1 MWNNRRASGLIAACL
16 MALMTPAVAEIS
28 GGVVRIGVAN
38 DQSGPYADVGGP
50 GSAVAARLAVEDFG
64 GSILGKPIEIV
75 AVDHQNKPDIASRAA
90 RQWFE
95 VDGVDAIVDGA
106 GSSAAMAIQELARTN
121 KKAFLITGAASS
133 DFTGKLCSPT
143 SIHWT
148 YDTYALAN
156 GTGKTLVKHGGDTW
170 FFVTADYAFGHAL
183 ERDTG
188 GFVKDGGGKVIGSVR
203 HPLNTADFSSFVLQ
217 AQASKAK
224 VIGLA
229 NAGLDTVNAIKQA
242 AEFGLVSG
250 GQRLAGLLL
259 FITDIQALGLKT
271 AQGLVLTTSFYWDM
285 DDATRKWTKRFMEK
299 TGGKLPTMI
308 HAGTYGA
315 VLHYLR
321 AIEATKT
328 DDATT
333 VVAKMKELPINNFYM
348 KNNAIRKDG
357 RVLNTMYLVQVK
369 SPAESKYAHDYYKVL
384 ASVPG
389 QEAFRPI
396 NMGACPMVTN

>member
-1 MWNNRRASGLIAACL
+1 MSMNRRVFGAAA
-16 MALMTPAVAEIS
+16 ALMIAFITPSLGEIS
-28 GGVVRIGVAN
+28 GDVVRIGVAN

-50 GSAVAARLAVEDFG
+50 GSAVAARMAVEDFG
-64 GSILGKPIEIV
+64 GSVLGKRIEIV
-75 AVDHQNKPDIASRAA
+75 AADHQNKPDVASRAA

-121 KKAFLITGAASS
+121 KKAFLITGSASS

-143 SIHWT
+143 SVHWT

-170 FFVTADYAFGHAL
+170 FFLTADYAFGHAL

-188 GFVKDGGGKVIGSVR
+188 GFVKDGGGKIIGSVR
-203 HPLNTADFSSFVLQ
+203 HPLNTTDFSSFVLQ

-224 VIGLA
+224 IVGLA
-229 NAGLDTVNAIKQA
+229 NASMDTVNAIKQS

-259 FITDIQALGLKT
+259 FITDVQALGLKT
-271 AQGLVLTTSFYWDM
+271 AQGLVLTTSFYWDL
-285 DDATRKWTKRFMEK
+285 DDSTRAWTKRFMEK

-315 VLHYLR
+315 VLHYLK
-321 AIEATKT
+321 AIQAAGT
-328 DDATT
+328 DDAKS
-333 VVAKMKELPINNFYM
+333 VVAKMKEMPINDFYT
-348 KNNAIRKDG
+348 KNGKIRPDG
-357 RVLNTMYLVQVK
+357 RVLNTMYLVEVK
-369 SPAESKYAHDYYKVL
+369 SPAESKYPHDYYKVI
-384 ASVPG
+384 AKVPG
-389 QEAFRPI
+389 EEAFRPI
-396 NMGACPMVTN
+396 NQGNCPLVTN